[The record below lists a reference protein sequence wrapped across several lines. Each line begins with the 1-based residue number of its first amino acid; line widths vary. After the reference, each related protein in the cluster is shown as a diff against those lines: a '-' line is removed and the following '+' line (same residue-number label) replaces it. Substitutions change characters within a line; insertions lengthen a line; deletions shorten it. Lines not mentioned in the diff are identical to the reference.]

1 MSCPGHISRPPLLPL
16 LGACWEP
23 GFLSAR
29 SHTLSCP
36 PFCFGREGALE
47 FQRCSE
53 GLSENSDRG
62 RGCPGCQKQCHQPR
76 IFSSLRGNV
85 CPPPSGSALCDT
97 LCAGGPGYWGFY
109 SVSSLDPL
117 ETLSNCSYSHLPT
130 DGDMEVQ
137 RDQATRKKWQSQ
149 DLNPNH
155 PTPKPGANPSA
166 ILPPSSFC

>member
-117 ETLSNCSYSHLPT
+117 ETVKLFLFSPSYRWGHGSSERSSYPQEVAEPRFEPKSSNTKARC
-130 DGDMEVQ
+130 
-137 RDQATRKKWQSQ
+137 
-149 DLNPNH
+149 
-155 PTPKPGANPSA
+155 
-166 ILPPSSFC
+166 